1 MASEGS
7 AIYRTA
13 MIITSKPEDIIGM
26 VMERLE
32 RGVTIL
38 EGTGGYTGHD
48 RPVLY
53 CVITRSEVNQLK
65 EMVKEA
71 DPKAFMVI
79 GTAHEALGEGF
90 RPLLRS

>member
-1 MASEGS
+1 M
-7 AIYRTA
+7 
-13 MIITSKPEDIIGM
+13 
-26 VMERLE
+26 E

-53 CVITRSEVNQLK
+53 CVTLQVNQLK

-71 DPKAFMVI
+71 DPKAFMVD
-79 GTAHEALGEGF
+79 GTRLGGGEKAVGEGF